1 MSEYKKI
8 LYQSNK
14 ILNYMIALTRLK
26 PGEKFLLSQND
37 QNFIREY
44 FKSYKK
50 NYEFSTLI
58 AISQFMNNFDD
69 DNTFPSEEIL
79 KDFFDKGII
88 SYYDGS
94 NDFIREKY
102 NFDEHKG
109 IEITKDDFKG
119 IPNEYEL
126 KLKFIRNA
134 IAHSDFEI
142 DNGQIIFSKN
152 ALVSKSNRGRV

>member
-88 SYYDGS
+88 SYYD
-94 NDFIREKY
+94 
-102 NFDEHKG
+102 
-109 IEITKDDFKG
+109 
-119 IPNEYEL
+119 
-126 KLKFIRNA
+126 
-134 IAHSDFEI
+134 
-142 DNGQIIFSKN
+142 
-152 ALVSKSNRGRV
+152 V